1 MASVAGEHG
10 AARAGAIVAVSIAAV
25 CGLLHAAFNVYLAVS
40 LGSGGQPYGE
50 YGLWSTDRARPLL
63 AAMAIMAFL
72 VAVIPIP
79 TVLTRSPSVLFWRAV
94 CWLGGGFLVL
104 YGSANL
110 LLSRLTSTGIAIVP
124 SNPGSSR
131 YAEGSGSLGP
141 LILTGHASGWDVLF
155 VVWGAALLVALFL
168 TRTHGLRP
176 GHVSER
182 PRPAKTRHQQDEPD
196 GKLIDIDP
204 PWNWWR

>member
-1 MASVAGEHG
+1 MAGVAGEHG
-10 AARAGAIVAVSIAAV
+10 VARAGAIVAVSIAAV
-25 CGLLHAAFNVYLAVS
+25 CGLIHAGFNVYLAAS
-40 LGSGGQPYGE
+40 LGPVGSPEE
-50 YGLWSTDRARPLL
+50 YGLWNSERARPLL

-79 TVLTRSPSVLFWRAV
+79 TVLTRSPSVLFWRSV

-110 LLSRLTSTGIAIVP
+110 MLSQYTSTGIAIVP
-124 SNPGSSR
+124 SHPGSSR
-131 YAEGSGSLGP
+131 FVQGTDGVGP
-141 LILTGHASGWDVLF
+141 LILTGHSTAWDVLF
-155 VVWGAALLVALFL
+155 VVWGTALLTALFL

-176 GHVSER
+176 GHPPER
-182 PRPAKTRHQQDEPD
+182 SDTRKARRQDPEPD

>member
-1 MASVAGEHG
+1 M
-10 AARAGAIVAVSIAAV
+10 ARAGAIVAVSLAAV
-25 CGLLHAAFNVYLAVS
+25 CGLIHAGFNVYLAAS
-40 LGSGGQPYGE
+40 LGSAGATSDE

-72 VAVIPIP
+72 VAIIPIP

-104 YGSANL
+104 YGTANL
-110 LLSRLTSTGIAIVP
+110 LLSRLTSSGIAIVP

-131 YAEGSGSLGP
+131 WAEGSESFGP
-141 LILTGHASGWDVLF
+141 LILTGHATGWDVLF
-155 VVWGAALLVALFL
+155 VVWGVSLLVALFL

-176 GHVSER
+176 GHTPDRTR
-182 PRPAKTRHQQDEPD
+182 PRKQRSRDSDPD